1 MKNLKT
7 IVYLF
12 LLLSIVVLG
21 GCKKNAGNTP
31 APLVKTRNIASFD
44 TENFT
49 YDAQGRVIN
58 KVTKGIPLSISYSYN
73 GNTITLVEDTYNI
86 YQYTYFYTLGSNGL
100 VTNENL
106 NSLNVITSVSAA
118 FIDFKKWTYDSDGH
132 LITETT
138 ADSSG
143 KQYYSLHNTWT
154 GGNLTLKIETSGG
167 KDDSFL
173 YTYSNQ
179 KSTIENENMGMSWY
193 GKGSENLPTTRK
205 TNRLFYKKEI
215 TYRYTYDAAGSVT
228 TVIDDVTNDILESYT
243 YY

>member
-7 IVYLF
+7 IVYLA

-21 GCKKNAGNTP
+21 GCKKNTGNTP
-31 APLVKTRNIASFD
+31 TPLVKTRNIAPSD

-73 GNTITLVEDTYNI
+73 GNTITAVEDTSGI
-86 YQYTYFYTLGSNGL
+86 SQYTFVYTLGSSGL
-100 VTNENL
+100 TTSAIL
-106 NSLNVITSVSAA
+106 KALNVISSA
-118 FIDFKKWTYDSDGH
+118 FTLTYYQLIYDSDGH
-132 LITETT
+132 LITETM

-143 KQYYSLHNTWT
+143 KQYYGLHNTWT
-154 GGNLTLKIETSGG
+154 GGNLTLKIETTGSF
-167 KDDSFL
+167 KNDTFL

-179 KSTIENENMGMSWY
+179 KSTIENENMGMSWR

-205 TNRLFYKKEI
+205 TNALGYKKDI
-215 TYRYTYDAAGSVT
+215 TYRYTYDAAGRVA